1 MPQITLRT
9 KNEQLYYSVAI
20 ATGINCL
27 VLVSSRGVGK
37 TVLPTV
43 LPTCKKMSR
52 SNHNSKLKVNIF
64 INLQDFKRRLWLS
77 FYYFKSS

>member
-1 MPQITLRT
+1 MPQITVRT

-37 TVLPTV
+37 TVLHA
-43 LPTCKKMSR
+43 K
-52 SNHNSKLKVNIF
+52 NIRIKF
-64 INLQDFKRRLWLS
+64 SDYNTQKNQ
-77 FYYFKSS
+77 

>member
-43 LPTCKKMSR
+43 LPTCKKNVS
-52 SNHNSKLKVNIF
+52 I
-64 INLQDFKRRLWLS
+64 
-77 FYYFKSS
+77 